1 MLPDALSCLVHCQ
14 NALITCTKK
23 TRLCTPIFGRSLDI
37 FFSPIFFSVVVC
49 IWWEYRLWLCAWLLR
64 ANVID
69 TECMCM
75 KNCMHITVFLQAKIC
90 KTILYQ
96 QFECTCVCMYEHME
110 CARQIVWFVWSSL
123 FNAID
128 ILANTGRCVVDRTF
142 KYIFFP
148 FYSYD
153 IIHFVFIFRMD
164 KRIMSVTHWLYHP
177 RSVQFF
183 FKPVQEKRYIWNYV
197 YVSNTVNGQGNQI
210 ELSELWSIQID
221 EHTSKRRVAATFF
234 YRISFISYVILFCYA
249 SNVVKV
255 MIKCMKIKC

>member
-1 MLPDALSCLVHCQ
+1 MHFIHVTRCTFLSCSLPKCAD
-14 NALITCTKK
+14 NMYKK
-23 TRLCTPIFGRSLDI
+23 NPSLYTNI
-37 FFSPIFFSVVVC
+37 WPVAWYFFFAHFFSVVVC

-142 KYIFFP
+142 KYIFFL
-148 FYSYD
+148 
-153 IIHFVFIFRMD
+153 FIL
-164 KRIMSVTHWLYHP
+164 T
-177 RSVQFF
+177 
-183 FKPVQEKRYIWNYV
+183 
-197 YVSNTVNGQGNQI
+197 
-210 ELSELWSIQID
+210 
-221 EHTSKRRVAATFF
+221 
-234 YRISFISYVILFCYA
+234 ILFILFL
-249 SNVVKV
+249 SFVWTRE
-255 MIKCMKIKC
+255 